1 MCREEKRHA
10 MIDDYVQAMEL
21 MQKMKA
27 HLPIPARPTGAFIQA
42 MRENEVK
49 VSARQYLQIDSVL
62 YLGDEG
68 GIGCSIQLP
77 DKADL
82 ATIVSL
88 THLRVRAGHPLSQ
101 EIRAY
106 QRERVQTLAQANR
119 GRKPTQFTL
128 RPRKK

>member
-1 MCREEKRHA
+1 

-21 MQKMKA
+21 VHKMKA
-27 HLPIPARPTGAFIQA
+27 HLPIPARPTGVFVQA
-42 MRENEVK
+42 MRGSEVK
-49 VSARQYLQIDSVL
+49 VSTRQYLQIDSVL

-77 DKADL
+77 GKAGL
-82 ATIVSL
+82 VTVASL
-88 THLRVRAGHPLSQ
+88 THLRVRVSHPLSQ

-106 QRERVQTLAQANR
+106 QRKRVQTLAQANR